1 MSIWLDK
8 KYATL
13 LPLNKFVLKNNGK
26 QFGNFR
32 CVYCHDSQRSQS
44 LKRGWFLD
52 QGVELSYFCH
62 NCGVAKPFWLFLK
75 EQFPYYYEDY
85 TKEKLIEKYGDKMS
99 SNVSRKEI
107 NLFKDE
113 SVIINLTQLKDLPST
128 HRVIKYC
135 NNRLIPLEL
144 VKNYYYS
151 DNFYKWCQD
160 KQPETFNFDCNDDP
174 RLIFPFL
181 DRDGSCFGLSG
192 RTIGFSEVKYLTI
205 KFDEDKP
212 KIFGLDRFNPHKKGY
227 LVEGQ
232 IDSLFLDNCIGAI
245 GALGNV
251 ATIAKYCNV
260 YDKHNLVIVPDNER
274 RNKQT
279 CNFIKKNLELGFPC
293 VIWPESIKVKDVN
306 DMRLKLNLTSE
317 QIMDIISNNTVMNI
331 SGLLKFNSWRRS

>member
-8 KYATL
+8 KYACM
-13 LPLNKFVLKNNGK
+13 LPLTLFSIKNNGK
-26 QFGNFR
+26 QYANCR
-32 CVYCHDSQRSQS
+32 CVYCGDSQKSQS

-52 QGVELSYFCH
+52 QGTELSFFCH
-62 NCGVAKPFWLFLK
+62 NCGKAKPFWLFLK
-75 EQFPYYYEDY
+75 EKFPYYYEEY
-85 TKEKLIEKYGDKMS
+85 AKESLLEKYGDKPTYKKPE
-99 SNVSRKEI
+99 VD
-107 NLFKDE
+107 LFKDDT
-113 SVIINLTQLKDLPST
+113 VIVNLTKIKDLPKD

-135 NNRLIPLEL
+135 DNRKIPYNLI
-144 VKNYYYS
+144 KDYYYS
-151 DNFYKWCQD
+151 DNFYNWCKE
-160 KQPETFNFDCNDDP
+160 KQPDTFKFDCDDDP
-174 RLIFPFL
+174 RIIFPFL

-192 RTIGFSEVKYLTI
+192 RTLAFSEVKYLTI

-212 KIFGLDRFNPHKKGY
+212 KVFGLDRFNPHKKGY

-279 CNFIKKNLELGFPC
+279 CNFIKKNLELGFPVC
-293 VIWPESIKVKDVN
+293 LWPESIKVKDVN

-317 QIMDIISNNTVMNI
+317 QIADIISNNTV
-331 SGLLKFNSWRRS
+331 SGVKGMLLFNNWRRS